1 MEELYLVKKS
11 TLIDLIAGY
20 YKLVALENSGVDNWD
35 WYEESL
41 QSWIEEVRE
50 DLSCQLSTNDAED
63 PSYQLSTDDV
73 EEVFETVAEAN
84 LNLFGKPFSPNEVL
98 NQ

>member
-41 QSWIEEVRE
+41 QSWIEAVRE
-50 DLSCQLSTNDAED
+50 DPSLQLSTNDA
-63 PSYQLSTDDV
+63 
-73 EEVFETVAEAN
+73 EEVFETVAEAD
-84 LNLFGKPFSPNEVL
+84 LNRFGKPFSSNEVL
-98 NQ
+98 KQ

>member
-20 YKLVALENSGVDNWD
+20 YKLVALENSCVDNWE

-41 QSWIEEVRE
+41 QSWIEAVRE
-50 DLSCQLSTNDAED
+50 DPSCQLSTNDAE
-63 PSYQLSTDDV
+63 
-73 EEVFETVAEAN
+73 EAFETVAEAD
-84 LNLFGKPFSPNEVL
+84 LNRFGKPFSPNEVL
-98 NQ
+98 KQ

>member
-41 QSWIEEVRE
+41 QSWIEDVR
-50 DLSCQLSTNDAED
+50 ED
-63 PSYQLSTDDV
+63 PSYQLSTNNA
-73 EEVFETVAEAN
+73 EEAFETVAETD
-84 LNLFGKPFSPNEVL
+84 LNRFGKPFSPNEVL
-98 NQ
+98 KQ

>member
-20 YKLVALENSGVDNWD
+20 YKLVALENSGVDNWN

-41 QSWIEEVRE
+41 QSWIEAVR
-50 DLSCQLSTNDAED
+50 ED
-63 PSYQLSTDDV
+63 PSYQLSTNDA
-73 EEVFETVAEAN
+73 EEVFETVAEAD
-84 LNLFGKPFSPNEVL
+84 LNRFGKPFSSNEVL
-98 NQ
+98 KQ

>member
-41 QSWIEEVRE
+41 QSWIEAVRE
-50 DLSCQLSTNDAED
+50 DPSSQLSTNDAEEA
-63 PSYQLSTDDV
+63 L
-73 EEVFETVAEAN
+73 ETVAEAN

-98 NQ
+98 KQ

>member
-20 YKLVALENSGVDNWD
+20 YKLVALENSGVDNWN

-41 QSWIEEVRE
+41 QSWIEAVRE
-50 DLSCQLSTNDAED
+50 DPSSQLSTNDAEEA
-63 PSYQLSTDDV
+63 L
-73 EEVFETVAEAN
+73 ETVAEAN

-98 NQ
+98 KQ

>member
-41 QSWIEEVRE
+41 QSWIEAVR
-50 DLSCQLSTNDAED
+50 ED
-63 PSYQLSTDDV
+63 PSYQLSTNDA
-73 EEVFETVAEAN
+73 EEAFETVAEAD
-84 LNLFGKPFSPNEVL
+84 LNRFGKPFSSNEVL
-98 NQ
+98 KQ

>member
-41 QSWIEEVRE
+41 QSWIEAVRE
-50 DLSCQLSTNDAED
+50 DLSCQLSTNDAE
-63 PSYQLSTDDV
+63 
-73 EEVFETVAEAN
+73 EVFETVAEAD
-84 LNLFGKPFSPNEVL
+84 LNRFGKPSSSNEVL
-98 NQ
+98 KQ

>member
-20 YKLVALENSGVDNWD
+20 YKLVALENSCVDNWD

-41 QSWIEEVRE
+41 QSWIEAVRE
-50 DLSCQLSTNDAED
+50 DPSCQLSTNDAE
-63 PSYQLSTDDV
+63 
-73 EEVFETVAEAN
+73 EVFETVAEAD
-84 LNLFGKPFSPNEVL
+84 LNRFGKPFSSNEVL
-98 NQ
+98 KQ

>member
-41 QSWIEEVRE
+41 QSWIEAVRE
-50 DLSCQLSTNDAED
+50 DPSCQLSTKDAE
-63 PSYQLSTDDV
+63 
-73 EEVFETVAEAN
+73 EAFETVAETD
-84 LNLFGKPFSPNEVL
+84 LNRFGKPFSPNEIL
-98 NQ
+98 KQ

>member
-41 QSWIEEVRE
+41 QSWIEAVR
-50 DLSCQLSTNDAED
+50 ED
-63 PSYQLSTDDV
+63 PSYQLSTNDA
-73 EEVFETVAEAN
+73 EEVFETVAEAD
-84 LNLFGKPFSPNEVL
+84 LNRFGKPFSSNEIL
-98 NQ
+98 KQ

>member
-41 QSWIEEVRE
+41 QSWIEDVR
-50 DLSCQLSTNDAED
+50 ED
-63 PSYQLSTDDV
+63 PSYQLSTNDA
-73 EEVFETVAEAN
+73 EEALETVAEAN

-98 NQ
+98 KQ

>member
-41 QSWIEEVRE
+41 QSWIEAVRE
-50 DLSCQLSTNDAED
+50 DPSCQLSTNDAEKA
-63 PSYQLSTDDV
+63 
-73 EEVFETVAEAN
+73 FETVAETD
-84 LNLFGKPFSPNEVL
+84 LNRFGKPFSPNEVL
-98 NQ
+98 KQ

>member
-20 YKLVALENSGVDNWD
+20 YKLVVLENSDVDNWEG
-35 WYEESL
+35 YEESL
-41 QSWIEEVRE
+41 QSWIEAVRV
-50 DLSCQLSTNDAED
+50 DLSYQLSTNDAE
-63 PSYQLSTDDV
+63 
-73 EEVFETVAEAN
+73 EAFETVAETN

-98 NQ
+98 KQ

>member
-35 WYEESL
+35 WYEENL
-41 QSWIEEVRE
+41 QSWIEAVRE
-50 DLSCQLSTNDAED
+50 DLSYQLPTNDAE
-63 PSYQLSTDDV
+63 
-73 EEVFETVAEAN
+73 EAFETVAEAD
-84 LNLFGKPFSPNEVL
+84 LNRFGKPFSSNEVL
-98 NQ
+98 KQ

>member
-20 YKLVALENSGVDNWD
+20 YKLVALETSGVDNWD

-41 QSWIEEVRE
+41 QSWIEAVRE
-50 DLSCQLSTNDAED
+50 DLSCQLSTNDAE
-63 PSYQLSTDDV
+63 
-73 EEVFETVAEAN
+73 EAFETVAEAD
-84 LNLFGKPFSPNEVL
+84 LNRFGEPFSPNEVL
-98 NQ
+98 KQ

>member
-41 QSWIEEVRE
+41 QSWIEAVRE
-50 DLSCQLSTNDAED
+50 DPSCQLSTNDAE
-63 PSYQLSTDDV
+63 
-73 EEVFETVAEAN
+73 EAFETVAETD
-84 LNLFGKPFSPNEVL
+84 LNRFGKPFSPNEVL
-98 NQ
+98 RQ

>member
-1 MEELYLVKKS
+1 MEKLYLVKKS

-50 DLSCQLSTNDAED
+50 DLSYQLSTNDAE
-63 PSYQLSTDDV
+63 
-73 EEVFETVAEAN
+73 EAFETVAEAE

-98 NQ
+98 KQ

>member
-41 QSWIEEVRE
+41 QSWIEAVR
-50 DLSCQLSTNDAED
+50 ED
-63 PSYQLSTDDV
+63 PSYQLSTNDV
-73 EEVFETVAEAN
+73 EEVFETVAEAD
-84 LNLFGKPFSPNEVL
+84 LNRFGKPFSSNKVL
-98 NQ
+98 KQ

>member
-41 QSWIEEVRE
+41 QSWIEAVR
-50 DLSCQLSTNDAED
+50 ED
-63 PSYQLSTDDV
+63 PSYQLSTNDA
-73 EEVFETVAEAN
+73 EEVFETVAEAD
-84 LNLFGKPFSPNEVL
+84 LNRFGKPFSSNEVL
-98 NQ
+98 KQ

>member
-41 QSWIEEVRE
+41 MEDVRE

-98 NQ
+98 KQ

>member
-20 YKLVALENSGVDNWD
+20 YKLVALENSGVDNWN

-41 QSWIEEVRE
+41 QSWIEAVRE
-50 DLSCQLSTNDAED
+50 DPSCQLSTNDAE
-63 PSYQLSTDDV
+63 
-73 EEVFETVAEAN
+73 EVFETVAEAD
-84 LNLFGKPFSPNEVL
+84 LNRFGKPFSSNEVL
-98 NQ
+98 KQ

>member
-20 YKLVALENSGVDNWD
+20 YKLMALENSGVDNWV

-41 QSWIEEVRE
+41 QSWIEAVRE
-50 DLSCQLSTNDAED
+50 DPSCQLSTNDAE
-63 PSYQLSTDDV
+63 
-73 EEVFETVAEAN
+73 EAFETVAETD
-84 LNLFGKPFSPNEVL
+84 LNRFGKPFSPNEVL
-98 NQ
+98 KQ

>member
-20 YKLVALENSGVDNWD
+20 YKLVALENSGVDNWN

-41 QSWIEEVRE
+41 QSWIEAVR
-50 DLSCQLSTNDAED
+50 ED
-63 PSYQLSTDDV
+63 PSYQLSTNDA
-73 EEVFETVAEAN
+73 EEAFETVAETD
-84 LNLFGKPFSPNEVL
+84 LNRFGKPFSPNEVL
-98 NQ
+98 KQ

>member
-41 QSWIEEVRE
+41 QSWIEDVRE
-50 DLSCQLSTNDAED
+50 DLSYQLSTNDAE
-63 PSYQLSTDDV
+63 
-73 EEVFETVAEAN
+73 EAFETVAEAD
-84 LNLFGKPFSPNEVL
+84 LNRFGKPFSSNEVL
-98 NQ
+98 KQ

>member
-41 QSWIEEVRE
+41 QNWIEAVRE
-50 DLSCQLSTNDAED
+50 DPSCQLSTNDAE
-63 PSYQLSTDDV
+63 
-73 EEVFETVAEAN
+73 EVFETVAETD
-84 LNLFGKPFSPNEVL
+84 LNRFGKPFSPHEVL
-98 NQ
+98 KQ

>member
-35 WYEESL
+35 WCEESL
-41 QSWIEEVRE
+41 QSWIEDVRE
-50 DLSCQLSTNDAED
+50 DLS
-63 PSYQLSTDDV
+63 YQL
-73 EEVFETVAEAN
+73 
-84 LNLFGKPFSPNEVL
+84 
-98 NQ
+98 

>member
-41 QSWIEEVRE
+41 QSWIEAVRE
-50 DLSCQLSTNDAED
+50 DPSCQLSTNDAE
-63 PSYQLSTDDV
+63 
-73 EEVFETVAEAN
+73 EVFETVAEAD
-84 LNLFGKPFSPNEVL
+84 LNRFGKPFSSNEVL
-98 NQ
+98 KQ

>member
-41 QSWIEEVRE
+41 QSWIEAVRE
-50 DLSCQLSTNDAED
+50 DLSYQLPTNDAE
-63 PSYQLSTDDV
+63 
-73 EEVFETVAEAN
+73 EAFETVAEAD
-84 LNLFGKPFSPNEVL
+84 LNRFGKPFSSNEVL
-98 NQ
+98 KQ

>member
-11 TLIDLIAGY
+11 TLIDLIVGY

-41 QSWIEEVRE
+41 QSWIEDVRE
-50 DLSCQLSTNDAED
+50 DPSCQLSTNDAE
-63 PSYQLSTDDV
+63 
-73 EEVFETVAEAN
+73 EVFETVAEAD
-84 LNLFGKPFSPNEVL
+84 LNRFGKPFSSNEVL
-98 NQ
+98 KQ

>member
-41 QSWIEEVRE
+41 QSWIEDVRE
-50 DLSCQLSTNDAED
+50 DHLSCQLSTNDAE
-63 PSYQLSTDDV
+63 
-73 EEVFETVAEAN
+73 EAFETVAEAN

-98 NQ
+98 KQ

>member
-35 WYEESL
+35 WYEESF
-41 QSWIEEVRE
+41 QTWIEAVRE
-50 DLSCQLSTNDAED
+50 DPSCQLSTNDAE
-63 PSYQLSTDDV
+63 
-73 EEVFETVAEAN
+73 EAFETVAEAD
-84 LNLFGKPFSPNEVL
+84 LNRFGKPFSSNEVL
-98 NQ
+98 KQ

>member
-41 QSWIEEVRE
+41 QSWIEAVRE
-50 DLSCQLSTNDAED
+50 DPSCQLSTNDAE
-63 PSYQLSTDDV
+63 
-73 EEVFETVAEAN
+73 EAFETVAETD
-84 LNLFGKPFSPNEVL
+84 LNRFGKPFSSNEVL
-98 NQ
+98 KQ

>member
-41 QSWIEEVRE
+41 QSWIEAVRE
-50 DLSCQLSTNDAED
+50 DPSCQLSTNDAE
-63 PSYQLSTDDV
+63 
-73 EEVFETVAEAN
+73 EAFETVAEAD
-84 LNLFGKPFSPNEVL
+84 LNRFGKPFSSNEVL
-98 NQ
+98 KQ

>member
-41 QSWIEEVRE
+41 QNWIEAVRE
-50 DLSCQLSTNDAED
+50 DPSCQLSTNDAE
-63 PSYQLSTDDV
+63 
-73 EEVFETVAEAN
+73 EAFETVAEAD
-84 LNLFGKPFSPNEVL
+84 LNRFGKPFSSNEVL
-98 NQ
+98 KQ

>member
-1 MEELYLVKKS
+1 MEELYLVNKS

-41 QSWIEEVRE
+41 QSWIEAVR
-50 DLSCQLSTNDAED
+50 ED
-63 PSYQLSTDDV
+63 PSYQLSTNDA
-73 EEVFETVAEAN
+73 EEVFETVAETD
-84 LNLFGKPFSPNEVL
+84 LNRFGKPFSSNEVL
-98 NQ
+98 KQ

>member
-41 QSWIEEVRE
+41 QSWIEDVRE
-50 DLSCQLSTNDAED
+50 DHLSC
-63 PSYQLSTDDV
+63 QLSTDDV
-73 EEVFETVAEAN
+73 EEVFETVAETN

-98 NQ
+98 KQ